1 MDYATAAETAP
12 PGWRHFTL
20 ADVDR
25 LPAAVRRHELAR
37 IPGAEQRLIDRGDEA
52 ACERCVRALFWTLVY
67 HLEPERWDQLASCEP
82 IHSSLLDVLPRE
94 LDVAVDVGAGSGR
107 LTSHLAGRARRVVA
121 VEPSLPLAR
130 ILAARLPAVCVVA
143 GWAESLPLPGHCAEM
158 TAACCS
164 FGPDPAVLAE
174 LQRITA
180 PGGSIVLVNPEQ
192 PEWFEERGWARAT
205 VTPSPPEAHPAW
217 IDEFFGPPDPP
228 REIVMRRVG

>member
-1 MDYATAAETAP
+1 MDYATAAGTAP
-12 PGWRHFTL
+12 PGWRYFTL
-20 ADVDR
+20 ADLER
-25 LPAAVRRHELAR
+25 LPEAVRRHELAR
-37 IPGAEQRLIDRGDEA
+37 IPSAERRLVEREDQA
-52 ACERCVRALFWTLVY
+52 ASERCVRALFWTFVY

-82 IHSSLLDVLPRE
+82 IHPSLLDVLPRN

-107 LTSHLAGRARRVVA
+107 LTAHLGTRARRVIA

-130 ILAARLPAVCVVA
+130 MLAARLPTTCVVA
-143 GWAESLPLPGHCAEM
+143 GWAESLPLPGQCAEL

-164 FGPDPAVLAE
+164 FGPDPVVLAE
-174 LQRITA
+174 LQRVTA

-192 PEWFEERGWARAT
+192 PEWFEERGWARTT

-228 REIVMRRVG
+228 REVVMRRVR

>member
-20 ADVDR
+20 TDLER
-25 LPAAVRRHELAR
+25 LPEAVRRHELAR
-37 IPGAEQRLIDRGDEA
+37 IPSAERRLIDRGDEA
-52 ACERCVRALFWTLVY
+52 ARERCVRALFWTLVY
-67 HLEPERWDQLASCEP
+67 HLEPERWDQLATCEP
-82 IHSSLLDVLPRE
+82 IHPSLLDVLPRD

-107 LTSHLAGRARRVVA
+107 LTAHLAGRARRTVA

-130 ILAARLPAVCVVA
+130 LLAARLPAVCVVA

-164 FGPDPAVLAE
+164 FGPDPVVLAE
-174 LQRITA
+174 LQRVTA

-192 PEWFEERGWARAT
+192 PEWFAERGWARTTIAA
-205 VTPSPPEAHPAW
+205 PPPDAHPAW
-217 IDEFFGPPDPP
+217 IDEFFGRPDPP
-228 REIVMRRVG
+228 REIVMRRVR